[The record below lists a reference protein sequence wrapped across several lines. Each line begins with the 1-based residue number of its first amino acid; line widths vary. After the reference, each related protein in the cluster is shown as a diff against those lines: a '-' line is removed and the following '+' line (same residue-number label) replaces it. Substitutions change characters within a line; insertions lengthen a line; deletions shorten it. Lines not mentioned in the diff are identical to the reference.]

1 MVDGSTPTDCKRS
14 WPGGGTQQQRNR
26 KLHKPSP
33 SSAATRG
40 MERHMTIQ
48 FLSHEEVCEL
58 TGARTKAGQ
67 ILNLKKNGVR
77 HTIKVN
83 GWPSVT
89 AMAVTAVSA
98 FESEKPVWKSRKAS

>member
-1 MVDGSTPTDCKRS
+1 
-14 WPGGGTQQQRNR
+14 
-26 KLHKPSP
+26 
-33 SSAATRG
+33 
-40 MERHMTIQ
+40 METLMNIQ
-48 FLSHEEVCEL
+48 FLSHTEVCEL

-89 AMAVTAVSA
+89 ALAVTAVGM
-98 FESEKPVWKSRKAS
+98 FEPEKPVWKPRKAS

>member
-1 MVDGSTPTDCKRS
+1 
-14 WPGGGTQQQRNR
+14 
-26 KLHKPSP
+26 
-33 SSAATRG
+33 
-40 MERHMTIQ
+40 MEQLMSIQ

-77 HTIKVN
+77 HTIKMN

-89 AMAVTAVSA
+89 VMAVTAVGM
-98 FESEKPVWKSRKAS
+98 FEPEKPAWKSRKAS

>member
-1 MVDGSTPTDCKRS
+1 MS
-14 WPGGGTQQQRNR
+14 
-26 KLHKPSP
+26 
-33 SSAATRG
+33 
-40 MERHMTIQ
+40 IQ

-67 ILNLKKNGVR
+67 ILNLKRNGVR

-89 AMAVTAVSA
+89 TMAVTAVGM
-98 FESEKPVWKSRKAS
+98 FEAEKLEWKPRKAS

>member
-1 MVDGSTPTDCKRS
+1 
-14 WPGGGTQQQRNR
+14 
-26 KLHKPSP
+26 
-33 SSAATRG
+33 
-40 MERHMTIQ
+40 MEQLMTIQ

-89 AMAVTAVSA
+89 AMAVTAVGT
-98 FESEKPVWKSRKAS
+98 FEAEKPVWKSRKAS

>member
-1 MVDGSTPTDCKRS
+1 
-14 WPGGGTQQQRNR
+14 
-26 KLHKPSP
+26 
-33 SSAATRG
+33 
-40 MERHMTIQ
+40 MERRMSIQ

-89 AMAVTAVSA
+89 AQAVTAVGM
-98 FESEKPVWKSRKAS
+98 FEAEKPAWTPRKAS

>member
-1 MVDGSTPTDCKRS
+1 
-14 WPGGGTQQQRNR
+14 
-26 KLHKPSP
+26 
-33 SSAATRG
+33 
-40 MERHMTIQ
+40 MTIQ

-89 AMAVTAVSA
+89 AVGA